1 MSAREARGDGMKA
14 ADHREAVERAARA
27 VESAYGWQF
36 DMALQS
42 AADKAARDIADVEA
56 ADLVRQALAL
66 RAERQG
72 KPT

>member
-14 ADHREAVERAARA
+14 ADQREAVERAARA
-27 VESAYGWQF
+27 VDMSYRWAF

-42 AADKAARDIADVEA
+42 AADKAARDLADVEA
-56 ADLVRQALAL
+56 AELVRQALAL
-66 RAERQG
+66 RAEQQG